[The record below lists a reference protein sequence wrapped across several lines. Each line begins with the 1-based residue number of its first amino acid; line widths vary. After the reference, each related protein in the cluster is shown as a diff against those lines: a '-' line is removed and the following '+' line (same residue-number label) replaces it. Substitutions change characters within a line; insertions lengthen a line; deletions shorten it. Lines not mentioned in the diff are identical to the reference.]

1 MIIIVVNLR
10 SAIINLNIIIKNFLK
25 FSQIFSKC
33 KLSLLNLVGKAE
45 VLDPNSVHYP
55 KVYIKELE

>member
-33 KLSLLNLVGKAE
+33 KLSLLNLVGKA
-45 VLDPNSVHYP
+45 DPNSVHYP